1 MNSTEKQTTDSSV
14 SNQLLRTNRYVGTM
28 ILVMDFMLILGYL
41 VELAKGGRP
50 ASYIFTFIGIVLGTL
65 LLSFSYYLLNKT
77 SPYVKYAIISG
88 FFIVYTFA
96 HLTSSRQITFV
107 YIFPV
112 LVLFVLYF
120 DMKFMIFASIVTV
133 SINTLQIIL
142 DVMAGHSSSAETTEY
157 TIQMFLILA
166 FAYSIC
172 KATSLATQFNRE
184 KVAQVEK
191 QQALQKDIL
200 DDVLNIA
207 ETVTK
212 DADIMN
218 VLMKELE
225 EEITIIEKSVEDISF
240 GNQTNTEN
248 IEQQTLMTEN
258 IQSSIEQTKQITEDI
273 VKSAEK
279 SMVAVE
285 AGKESIIS
293 LKEHSSLI
301 NHTNLLVT
309 DSMKDLIQ
317 NTKEVESIT
326 EKIFS
331 ISNQTNLLALN
342 ASIESARAGEAGK
355 GFAVVAD
362 QIRILA
368 EQTKSLTQNISSIM
382 STLNQNAIAA
392 GNSVEDVVK
401 ATDKQ
406 TEIIDNTQSNFHDIE
421 DKMNY
426 LSDRIKKIDQS
437 VSDLLVAN
445 NTIVESISKISAV
458 SQEIT
463 ANTIESSSLVHDNR
477 EKTAKAYNLT
487 NEIMETSKQV
497 NKYL

>member
-1 MNSTEKQTTDSSV
+1 MNKTETNQSV
-14 SNQLLRTNRYVGTM
+14 STVSSQLLRTNRYVGIM

-65 LLSFSYYLLNKT
+65 VLSFGYYLLNKT
-77 SPYVKYAIISG
+77 SAMVKYAIISG
-88 FFIVYTFA
+88 FFVVYTFA

-112 LVLFVLYF
+112 ILLFILYF
-120 DMKFMIFASIVTV
+120 DMKFMIFASSVFV
-133 SINTLQIIL
+133 MINILQIIM
-142 DVMAGHSSSAETTEY
+142 DVMAGHASVAETTEY
-157 TIQMFLILA
+157 TIQMFLLIA

-172 KATSLATQFNRE
+172 MATKLATQFNKE
-184 KVAQVEK
+184 NVTKVEK
-191 QQALQKDIL
+191 QQELQKVIL
-200 DDVLNIA
+200 DDVLTIA

-212 DADIMN
+212 DADTMN
-218 VLMKELE
+218 SIMKELE
-225 EEITIIEKSVEDISF
+225 EEITVIEKSVEDISF

-258 IQSSIEQTKQITEDI
+258 IQASIEQTKQITEDI

-279 SMVAVE
+279 SMDAVE
-285 AGKESIIS
+285 AGKDSIES

-301 NHTNLLVT
+301 NHTNILVT
-309 DSMKDLIQ
+309 DSMRELIE
-317 NTKEVESIT
+317 NTKEVEAIT

-368 EQTKSLTQNISSIM
+368 EQTKNLTQNISSIM
-382 STLNQNAIAA
+382 SMLNQNAKNA
-392 GNSVEDVVK
+392 GESVEEVVK
-401 ATDKQ
+401 ATEKQ
-406 TEIIDNTQSNFHDIE
+406 TEIIQNTQNNFRDIE
-421 DKMNY
+421 DKMIY
-426 LSDRIKKIDQS
+426 LSQRIQKIDES

-458 SQEIT
+458 SEEIT
-463 ANTIESSSLVHDNR
+463 ANTIESSSLVHENR
-477 EKTAKAYNLT
+477 EKTAKAYTLT
-487 NEIMETSKQV
+487 NEIMETSKKV